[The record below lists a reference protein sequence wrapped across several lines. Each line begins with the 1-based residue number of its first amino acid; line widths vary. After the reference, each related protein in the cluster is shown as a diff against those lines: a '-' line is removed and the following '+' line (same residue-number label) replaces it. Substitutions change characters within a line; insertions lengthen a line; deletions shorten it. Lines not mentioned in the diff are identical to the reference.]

1 MLSTIILNWNR
12 VALLRRC
19 VASYL
24 ATVGGDYELAIVDN
38 ASTDGSADYL
48 RELEAARSARV
59 ISLPENIGGEALN
72 IAAEMARGEFVHFSE
87 NDQVFLPGWRE
98 HVEEAFAAFSDLGQ
112 LSLFSDTPTDDEAW
126 EPKPSRLRF
135 SRGKIVYEAPNNIG
149 TSSIL
154 RGAILSEH
162 GVRVANVERIRLKLP
177 DDGKLSRDVR
187 AAGYWCA
194 FSDRYYVRNVGHEPE
209 EFDRDP
215 AYYEENY
222 ANKPLTGI
230 AGWRARIERQA
241 ARPKPPRRRS
251 LAFPDRAPVPERTPQ
266 AVNGAPARLWSMYDA
281 RTAESEVLDL
291 ILALTRLVKPA
302 HVIETGTWLGLLSCA
317 IAQGLVANGFGDLTT
332 LESDPEIHRAA
343 CAAIER
349 SGLGG
354 VVDARLSSSLEFTP
368 DRVYDMAVFDSEGP
382 SRLDEFRRLKPW
394 LKPGATVIFHGTAPH
409 CQGVIG
415 AIITLL
421 KEGAIHGVNFATPR
435 GVFVGRVAYATG
447 A

>member
-12 VALLRRC
+12 VELLRRC
-19 VASYL
+19 VDSYL
-24 ATVGGDYELAIVDN
+24 ATVGGDYELTVVDN
-38 ASTDGSADYL
+38 ASSDGSLDYL
-48 RELEAARSARV
+48 CGIEAARSVRV
-59 ISLPENIGGEALN
+59 IYLPENIGGEALN
-72 IAAEMARGEFVHFSE
+72 VAAAMARGELVHFSE
-87 NDQVFLPGWRE
+87 NDQVFLPGWRA
-98 HVEEAFAAFSDLGQ
+98 HVEEAFAAFPDLGQ

-126 EPKPSRLRF
+126 EAKPSRLRF
-135 SRGKIVYEAPNNIG
+135 SRGKILYEAPDNIG

-154 RGAILSEH
+154 RGAILRER
-162 GVRVANVERIRLKLP
+162 GVRVANVEHIRLKLP

-187 AAGYWCA
+187 AAGFWCG

-222 ANKPLTGI
+222 ANKPLTGV

-241 ARPKPPRRRS
+241 GRPKPRRRS
-251 LAFPDRAPVPERTPQ
+251 LAFPEREPVPERTPQ
-266 AVNGAPARLWSMYDA
+266 AVNGAPARLWSMYDS
-281 RTAESEVLDL
+281 RTAESEILDL

-302 HVIETGTWLGLLSCA
+302 HVIETGTWLGLSSCA

-343 CAAIER
+343 CDNIGR

-354 VVDARLSSSLEFTP
+354 VIDARLASSVEFTP
-368 DRVYDMAVFDSEGP
+368 DRVYDMAVFDSEGSP
-382 SRLDEFRRLKPW
+382 RLDEFRRLKPW
-394 LKPGATVIFHGTAPH
+394 LKAGATVIFHDTAPH

-415 AIITLL
+415 AVVALL